1 MTPFT
6 LDVLKFLAV
15 SIVMIALA
23 TYAIY
28 WILNDSPISRWLND
42 SDAVVPSFL
51 SITAFIFGLTVSTL
65 AGFSF
70 EKHESAISNLIAE
83 SSALDSLINISTVLP
98 PEDRAQIKS
107 GVKDYL
113 NVVIEKEWPAMNE
126 KDAKNREIALPEFM
140 ALSKTI
146 NQIAYQANQRASIGN
161 GLEAELTII
170 RHNRKVRQSIA
181 YDTDNIKKWI
191 VIPISSI
198 LLLISV
204 GIVHLGS
211 IKAMKVSLSI
221 ASLCIL
227 TAMTFL
233 YITISPYGMWNPVK
247 PYQLQES
254 LRMLGTVN
262 SNK

>member
-6 LDVLKFLAV
+6 LDVLKFSAV
-15 SIVMIALA
+15 SIVMIAVVA
-23 TYAIY
+23 YAIY
-28 WILNDSPISRWLND
+28 WVLNDSPISRWLND

-70 EKHESAISNLIAE
+70 EKHESAISNLITE
-83 SSALDSLINISTVLP
+83 SSAIDSLINISTVLP
-98 PEDRAQIKS
+98 LQDQAQIKS
-107 GVKDYL
+107 AVKDYV
-113 NVVIEKEWPAMNE
+113 NAVIEKEWPAMNE
-126 KDAKNREIALPEFM
+126 KDAKNREIALPEFI

-146 NQIAYQANQRASIGN
+146 NQIAYQANQLASIGSQ
-161 GLEAELTII
+161 LEAELTVI

-204 GIVHLGS
+204 GVVQLGS
-211 IKAMKVSLSI
+211 LKAMKVSLSI

-233 YITISPYGMWNPVK
+233 YITISPYGMWNPVN
-247 PYQLQES
+247 PHQLQES
-254 LRMLGTVN
+254 LMMLSIVN

>member
-1 MTPFT
+1 MTSFT
-6 LDVLKFLAV
+6 LDLLKFSAI
-15 SIVMIALA
+15 SIVMIAVVSY
-23 TYAIY
+23 TIY
-28 WILNDSPISRWLND
+28 WILNDSPISRWLHD
-42 SDAVVPSFL
+42 SDTVVPSFL
-51 SITAFIFGLTVSTL
+51 SITAFIFGLTISTL

-70 EKHESAISNLIAE
+70 EKHESAISNLITE
-83 SSALDSLINISTVLP
+83 SSAIDSLINISTVLP
-98 PEDRAQIKS
+98 QQDQAQINSAIK
-107 GVKDYL
+107 GYL
-113 NVVIEKEWPAMNE
+113 NAVIEKEWPAMNE

-161 GLEAELTII
+161 ELEAELTII

-247 PYQLQES
+247 PHQLQES
-254 LRMLGTVN
+254 LRMLSTVN